1 MTLNITDPAILFPGI
16 SLLFLAYTNRYLA
29 IAKIIRELNVYI
41 DKNFDGEFDN
51 NREEQI
57 QSLLARVTLIR
68 YMQLFGI
75 LAFIFCIFSISALLF
90 NQVTL
95 GFISFGGSMLSM
107 FISLCVAFME
117 VWKSGS
123 GLRIEIERTHPKK
136 AQNKS

>member
-1 MTLNITDPAILFPGI
+1 MSLNITDPALLFPGI

-29 IAKIIRELNVYI
+29 IAKIIRELNIVI
-41 DKNFDGEFDN
+41 DKHFDD

-57 QSLLARVTLIR
+57 QSLLFRVTLIR

-75 LAFIFCIFSISALLF
+75 LAFIFCILSSSSLLF
-90 NQVTL
+90 DKPTL
-95 GFISFGGSMLSM
+95 GLIAFSASMLSM

-123 GLRIEIERTHPKK
+123 GLRIEIERTHQKK
-136 AQNKS
+136 IKTKKNV